1 MKPNKVGTTASE
13 EQGSLGIIAMAAE
26 QGSPLHFKPMRL
38 KRRAPGPNDVVFDLT
53 YSGVCHTDV
62 HIAAD
67 HFKRYKNTNYPCVPG
82 HELSGVVTAI
92 GANVSKFAAGDLI
105 GVGCFVDSCL
115 NCRCCHC
122 GDDHK
127 CVNKTA
133 STYNGQ
139 DFHGRAAV
147 WPPGSHTLGG
157 YSDRMVVHERFGVKI
172 PPTYSAAHVGPVM
185 CAGVT
190 MFSPLKRFGAKQ
202 GTKVGIAGLG
212 GLGMTGI
219 KIAKALGCEVTAL
232 SRTTAKEPL
241 SRAAGAD
248 NYLAM
253 SDGAAVRAAR
263 KSLDLILDTIPAAHD
278 VGPYVRLLKAPGKDP
293 NCKHVCLGICAEL
306 IVASLVFGGKP
317 PQSSPVTASMI
328 GSIQETQEIIDL
340 CDKHKIFPEIIVRP
354 VDDLNRIFE
363 DLDRGND
370 KGVRY
375 VLDIKGSLTE
385 ARAFGAGAVQAGT
398 IKSKQ
403 EATEG
408 QKEAQDNLRATTAA
422 VEEAVVPPGL
432 IDTSPA
438 ASMTSGFE
446 APSPGALLK
455 TMCKYMSCCC
465 CCKF

>member
-1 MKPNKVGTTASE
+1 MKPSKVGTTASE
-13 EQGSLGIIAMAAE
+13 EQESLGVIAMAAE

-82 HELSGVVTAI
+82 HELFGVVTAI
-92 GANVSKFAAGDLI
+92 GANVSKFAVGDLI

-115 NCRCCHC
+115 NCSRDWSRLVAT
-122 GDDHK
+122 G
-127 CVNKTA
+127 
-133 STYNGQ
+133 STEST
-139 DFHGRAAV
+139 
-147 WPPGSHTLGG
+147 GSTG
-157 YSDRMVVHERFGVKI
+157 STDRL
-172 PPTYSAAHVGPVM
+172 T
-185 CAGVT
+185 
-190 MFSPLKRFGAKQ
+190 
-202 GTKVGIAGLG
+202 
-212 GLGMTGI
+212 
-219 KIAKALGCEVTAL
+219 
-232 SRTTAKEPL
+232 
-241 SRAAGAD
+241 
-248 NYLAM
+248 
-253 SDGAAVRAAR
+253 
-263 KSLDLILDTIPAAHD
+263 
-278 VGPYVRLLKAPGKDP
+278 
-293 NCKHVCLGICAEL
+293 
-306 IVASLVFGGKP
+306 GKP

-408 QKEAQDNLRATTAA
+408 QK
-422 VEEAVVPPGL
+422 
-432 IDTSPA
+432 
-438 ASMTSGFE
+438 
-446 APSPGALLK
+446 
-455 TMCKYMSCCC
+455 
-465 CCKF
+465 